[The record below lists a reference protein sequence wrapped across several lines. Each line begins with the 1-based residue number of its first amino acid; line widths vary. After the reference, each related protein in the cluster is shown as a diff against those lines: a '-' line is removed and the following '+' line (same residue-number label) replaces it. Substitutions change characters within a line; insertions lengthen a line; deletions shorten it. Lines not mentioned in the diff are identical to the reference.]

1 MVFFLRTSGLF
12 SSSILI
18 IAGIQITSIQ
28 QEEIVRETLFNQVG
42 TISIGLGC
50 FTGPLLFG
58 IASLIDQ
65 EPQKEPEPYKTTLKE
80 NSTMSEQKTND
91 SSQKSEH
98 IYWEQNSLDD

>member
-28 QEEIVRETLFNQVG
+28 QEEIVQETLFNQVG
-42 TISIGLGC
+42 TIVIGLGC

-65 EPQKEPEPYKTTLKE
+65 EPQKAMCYQLEDLATTPAP
-80 NSTMSEQKTND
+80 TEQSQSVFP
-91 SSQKSEH
+91 SSKRDRSQR
-98 IYWEQNSLDD
+98 D